1 MFNYGG
7 YVNVAENIRGIRGFL
22 SRQSHNYRMMV
33 VRTVGSHFLYNLT
46 GQYNSIYTKALGADN
61 IVIGLLSS
69 VSAFISMIISMPVG
83 YITDKYNLKTVI
95 GAGMLLNIVM
105 IAFYA
110 FAHDWTW
117 IFIAMAINPFAMSLM
132 FRSQQVIITN
142 ELKDQDR
149 ATGMG
154 LRMQV
159 AMALGLVS
167 PLMAAFIVNKLGG
180 LTVEGIRPLYYIRF
194 LGLIAA
200 YGFVYWRLT
209 NVPPLK
215 RQVESRGFLSDFREV
230 LDTGG
235 RKLKVM
241 IFIGGLGSLVW
252 STFES
257 FTYLYA
263 AELKGAD
270 ALLLGLLPAVETI
283 SRVIFATP
291 LNRIADTRGRK
302 TAFLMVRPALWLCF
316 ITTII
321 APNPYWLLAAW
332 FLRGI
337 ALSTS
342 AYSTLFLEMVPAE
355 QRGRWM
361 GLSNTFSAFVRIGA
375 PILGG
380 ILYSSRIPALL
391 FLFPLII
398 DMLIRTPILHFWI
411 PETLPKQ
418 NVDKPQLKHGN
429 R

>member
-1 MFNYGG
+1 MLNYGG
-7 YVNVAENIRGIRGFL
+7 YVNVADNIRGIRGFL
-22 SRQSHNYRMMV
+22 NRQSHNYRMMI
-33 VRTVGSHFLYNLT
+33 VRTVGSHFLFNLT

-83 YITDKYNLKTVI
+83 YITDKYDLKRVI
-95 GAGMLLNIVM
+95 GVGMLLNIVM

-110 FAHDWTW
+110 LARDWRW

-154 LRMQV
+154 LRMQI
-159 AMALGLVS
+159 ANALGLVS
-167 PLMAAFIVNKLGG
+167 PLIAAFIVNRLGG
-180 LTVEGIRPLYYIRF
+180 LTVEAIRPLYYIRF
-194 LGLIAA
+194 FGLIAA
-200 YGFVYWRLT
+200 YGYVYWRIT
-209 NVPPLK
+209 SVPPLK
-215 RQVESRGFLSDFREV
+215 REIESRGFLSDFGEV
-230 LDTGG
+230 LSRGG

-241 IFIGGLGSLVW
+241 ILIGALGSLVW

-257 FTYLYA
+257 FTYLFA

-270 ALLLGLLPAVETI
+270 ELILGLLPAVETI
-283 SRVIFATP
+283 AYVFFATP
-291 LNRIADTRGRK
+291 LNWIADSRGRK
-302 TAFLMVRPALWLCF
+302 YAFIMARPALWLFF
-316 ITTII
+316 ITTIL
-321 APNPYWLLAAW
+321 APNPYWLLLAW

-342 AYSTLFLEMVPAE
+342 AYNTLFLELVPAE

-361 GLSNTFSAFVRIGA
+361 GLSNTFSAFIRIGA
-375 PILGG
+375 PVLGG
-380 ILYSSRIPALL
+380 ILYSSRLPLLL

-398 DMLIRTPILHFWI
+398 DMLVRTPILHFWI
-411 PETLPKQ
+411 PETLEKQ
-418 NVDKPQLKHGN
+418 NLE
-429 R
+429 